1 MKAASASSAHV
12 EDLAMFTETALAGT
26 ETTRTRQYRVLHV
39 LDHSWPVM
47 SGYSVRS
54 RSLLKAQRQ
63 NGLKPHAL
71 TSPLHQMDDAQAADI
86 VVDGL
91 PYVRTQFA
99 GGMARRA
106 VTKAWPLLRELAVV
120 KLLRDRILKLIDSNS
135 FDIVHAHSPA
145 LCGLAACRA
154 ANSRG
159 IPFVYEIRA
168 FWEDAAV
175 DQKKTRQQALRYR
188 ATRRL
193 ESYVAQKADAVVGI
207 AGHIL
212 EDLKARGVASEKLFH
227 ISNGVDAEWFTVLP
241 RDSGLAE
248 KLKLREEPVLGFI
261 GSLYQYEGISWLVR
275 AVAQLRQRGA
285 ACQLIILGE
294 GEDMPAI
301 RTAIRDCAAQDYV
314 FPLGRIPQDQVPR
327 YYSLMDVMVYP
338 RRSIRLTELVT
349 PLKPLEAMAQ
359 GKPVLAS
366 AVGGIRELVQHEQ
379 TGLLFDPEN
388 LDDFCRQAKRLIE
401 QKSLREQMAHRA
413 REWTLQEKEWKVVA
427 RGYEAVYEFAS
438 LARAQGKTRHK

>member
-1 MKAASASSAHV
+1 M
-12 EDLAMFTETALAGT
+12 LTETQLAGM
-26 ETTRTRQYRVLHV
+26 EFACGRQYRVLHV
-39 LDHSWPVM
+39 LDHSWPVL

-54 RSLLKAQRQ
+54 RSLLKAQLQ

-71 TSPLHQMDDAQAADI
+71 TGPLHQLDDAQAADI
-86 VVDGL
+86 TVDGL
-91 PYVRTQFA
+91 PYERTPLSGALRRPALA
-99 GGMARRA
+99 GG
-106 VTKAWPLLRELAVV
+106 WPLLRELAVV
-120 KLLRDRILKLIDSNS
+120 SLLRNRIFRLIDSKS

-145 LCGLAACRA
+145 LCGLAAWQA

-193 ESYVAQKADAVVGI
+193 ESYVVERADAVVGI

-227 ISNGVDAEWFTVLP
+227 ISNGVDAEWFDPLP
-241 RDSGLAE
+241 RDTALANKLGLG
-248 KLKLREEPVLGFI
+248 KEPVLGFI
-261 GSLYQYEGISWLVR
+261 GSLYHYEGISWLVG
-275 AVAQLRQRGA
+275 AVAELRRRGV
-285 ACQLIILGE
+285 ACRLMVLGD
-294 GEDMPAI
+294 GEDTAAIQAAI
-301 RTAIRDCAAQDYV
+301 RKHAAEDYIS
-314 FPLGRIPQDQVPR
+314 PMGRVAQDQVPR

-338 RRSIRLTELVT
+338 RRSTRLTELVT

-366 AVGGIRELVQHEQ
+366 AVGGIRELVQHEE
-379 TGLLFDPEN
+379 TGLLFKPESV
-388 LDDFCRQAKRLIE
+388 DDFCQQATRLLE
-401 QKSLREQMAHRA
+401 QKSLREQIAHRA
-413 REWTLQEKEWKVVA
+413 RQKALGEKEWKAVA
-427 RGYEAVYEFAS
+427 RGYEAVYEFAT
-438 LARAQGKTRHK
+438 LAKESGEDGAK